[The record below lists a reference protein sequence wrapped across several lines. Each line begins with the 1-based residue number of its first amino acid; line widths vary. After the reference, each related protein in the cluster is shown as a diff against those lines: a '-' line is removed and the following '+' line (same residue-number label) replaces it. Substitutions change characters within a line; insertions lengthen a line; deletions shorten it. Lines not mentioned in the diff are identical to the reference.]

1 MKRRGQSVNLFSGTI
16 HGVRVVENADMVDVV
31 GEDWSGVRS
40 PGRARRRRKKHRQN
54 IKPLY
59 APQETFYHIDGV
71 IYCHP
76 VMAARL
82 RAVAIERGL

>member
-1 MKRRGQSVNLFSGTI
+1 VNIFGPLTI
-16 HGVRVVENADMVDVV
+16 HGTRVVENALLVDVV
-31 GEDWSGVRS
+31 GEDWSDVRS
-40 PGRARRRRKKHRQN
+40 PGRARRRRKKRRQN

-59 APQETFYHIDGV
+59 APQEKFYQIDGV

-82 RAVAIERGL
+82 RAAAIERGL

>member
-1 MKRRGQSVNLFSGTI
+1 MNMFGQSIFGT
-16 HGVRVVENADMVDVV
+16 RVVENADLVEYA

-54 IKPLY
+54 IKALY
-59 APQETFYHIDGV
+59 VPQEKFYQIDGV

-76 VMAARL
+76 VIAARL
-82 RAVAIERGL
+82 RAAAIERGL

>member
-1 MKRRGQSVNLFSGTI
+1 M
-16 HGVRVVENADMVDVV
+16 VEVV

-59 APQETFYHIDGV
+59 APKKEALRYGDTLIM
-71 IYCHP
+71 HP
-76 VMAARL
+76 
-82 RAVAIERGL
+82 AVAAQLRVEARRCSP